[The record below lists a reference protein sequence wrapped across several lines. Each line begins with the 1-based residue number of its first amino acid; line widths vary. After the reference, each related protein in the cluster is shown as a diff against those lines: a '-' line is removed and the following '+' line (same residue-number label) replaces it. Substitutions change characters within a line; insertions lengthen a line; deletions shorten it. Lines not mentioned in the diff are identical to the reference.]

1 VDGGVKPQPV
11 IRQISAVET
20 QPLRKA
26 VLRPHHNLK
35 ELNYPGDDLPETA
48 HMGAFLDGE
57 LVGVATVHRESSPGK
72 SNDGAWRVRG
82 MAVTPRLQRQGI
94 GRSLL
99 HACVDYASHHGGT
112 RVWFSAR
119 TLAVPFYEK
128 FGFRT
133 RGEEFDIPTVGPHYI
148 MYRDMA
154 DV

>member
-1 VDGGVKPQPV
+1 M
-11 IRQISAVET
+11 SA
-20 QPLRKA
+20 
-26 VLRPHHNLK
+26 
-35 ELNYPGDDLPETA
+35 LPRCIA
-48 HMGAFLDGE
+48 
-57 LVGVATVHRESSPGK
+57 SPSPGT

-82 MAVTPRLQRQGI
+82 MAVTPQLQRQGI

-99 HACVDYASHHGGT
+99 RACVDYAKDHGGT

-119 TLAVPFYEK
+119 TSAVPFYEK
-128 FGFRT
+128 FGFRA